1 MKHQYATSSVA
12 RGKAAELRSMA
23 WLIEAGFEV
32 MIPASDDSRVDVVY
46 RKVDDRGMHGPWLSA
61 QIKRVY
67 RKNGHPTVNLVR
79 GSTGQRYSAIDADYL
94 FAVDG
99 NKMWAI
105 PFHMVAQYSRIRLS
119 SKYEGYKKE
128 LVAAT

>member
-1 MKHQYATSSVA
+1 MKYLNSSTA
-12 RGKAAELRSMA
+12 RGKAAEMRAMA

-32 MIPASDDSRVDVVY
+32 MMPASDDSRVDVVY
-46 RKVDDRGMHGPWLSA
+46 RKIHEGGLHGPWMSA

-67 RKNGHPTVNLVR
+67 RKSGHPTVNLVHGATSR
-79 GSTGQRYSAIDADYL
+79 RYTPVDADYL

-105 PFHMVAQYSRIRLS
+105 PFYTVCEFSRLRLS
-119 SKYEGYKKE
+119 RKYEGYVKV
-128 LVAAT
+128 LV